1 MRYIYN
7 TENLFFDNYDAAVT
21 DLGGYYGQFEPAVYD
36 RWNQDWSQEKHAVTV
51 SALREFVRSG
61 DFRMDYTHYGREFTV
76 DLMK

>member
-36 RWNQDWSQEKHAVTV
+36 RWNQDWSPEKHAVTV